1 MSASP
6 IGGIPLARQPFFA
19 IPREKASAA
28 PAFRTILNTSFGIAV
43 SPAKP
48 GSEEARLAVEEKA
61 RDSAETLVAQAL
73 IAPLLAQLRETN
85 HAAEPFGVSDAEK
98 RLGPV
103 FDEQVAVGIVKRS
116 RFDLVDSVQR
126 SLLRQASTASNRAA
140 WACPPRRVST
150 SPRAAGARSRST

>member
-1 MSASP
+1 M
-6 IGGIPLARQPFFA
+6 GGIRLAERPFIA
-19 IPREKASAA
+19 IPREKAPTA
-28 PAFRTILNTSFGIAV
+28 PAFRAILNDSFGIEV
-43 SPAKP
+43 SRPKT
-48 GSEEARLAVEEKA
+48 GSDEATRAVEEKS

-126 SLLRQASTASNRAA
+126 SLLRQASNAAKGASHAD
-140 WACPPRRVST
+140 
-150 SPRAAGARSRST
+150 ARTDLSSARTT